1 MLCYDMKI
9 AFINDFVSI
18 SDLLRYMSIHQRNNT
33 LKDLILSCK
42 LYNISANTTYN
53 GVSTVT
59 A

>member
-18 SDLLRYMSIHQRNNT
+18 SDLLRYNT
-33 LKDLILSCK
+33 LKDLILSCE